1 MCAERATRPGIGYT
15 ALGVAPIFPSMDES
29 WVLVDA
35 ESGLHVGWYFWLRV
49 LDEVN
54 RAARYGAP
62 FGLLML
68 DADVSPGK
76 PAKLADD
83 AVACVSA
90 AIRNTD
96 LGGALGSGSVAVLLP
111 HQDVEAAEIARTRIL
126 ERLAASC
133 PDAVTWKTEMLCY
146 PRDGA
151 RIANLLSGGWELR
164 RRSAAG
170 RPA

>member
-1 MCAERATRPGIGYT
+1 
-15 ALGVAPIFPSMDES
+15 MDES
-29 WVLVDA
+29 WVLIDA
-35 ESGLHVGWYFWLRV
+35 NSGLHVSWYFWLRV

-68 DADVSPGK
+68 DTDVPPGK
-76 PAKLADD
+76 PARLTDD
-83 AVACVSA
+83 AMSYVSA
-90 AIRNTD
+90 AIRSTD
-96 LGGALGSGSVAVLLP
+96 LGGTLGSGSAAVLLP
-111 HQDVEAAEIARTRIL
+111 HQDVEAAESARACIL
-126 ERLAASC
+126 ERLATSC
-133 PDAVTWKTEMLCY
+133 PQAVTWRTEMLCY

-164 RRSAAG
+164 RRLDAR